1 MCGYILLF
9 NNTIQ
14 STILH
19 LQTVLDKP
27 DSNYLSYLDRQD
39 LSQ

>member
-1 MCGYILLF
+1 MCCYILLF

-14 STILH
+14 TTTFH

-27 DSNYLSYLDRQD
+27 DTNYLSYLDRQD